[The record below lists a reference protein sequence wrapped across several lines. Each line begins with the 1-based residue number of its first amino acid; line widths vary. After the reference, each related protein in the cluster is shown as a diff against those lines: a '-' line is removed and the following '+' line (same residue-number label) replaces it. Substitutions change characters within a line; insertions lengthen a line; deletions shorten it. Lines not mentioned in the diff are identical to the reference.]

1 MKDINDKIN
10 VPIAEEKL
18 ELILNNVGSPHV
30 TKFKGFKVQILKNLK
45 VRSLAWA
52 QIFVF
57 YKLFFLPFKISS
69 TLLITL
75 KREIDNKST

>member
-10 VPIAEEKL
+10 VPMAQEKL
-18 ELILNNVGSPHV
+18 EHILNNVGSPHV

-45 VRSLAWA
+45 VRSLAWP

-57 YKLFFLPFKISS
+57 TVLPSFP
-69 TLLITL
+69 
-75 KREIDNKST
+75 RRV